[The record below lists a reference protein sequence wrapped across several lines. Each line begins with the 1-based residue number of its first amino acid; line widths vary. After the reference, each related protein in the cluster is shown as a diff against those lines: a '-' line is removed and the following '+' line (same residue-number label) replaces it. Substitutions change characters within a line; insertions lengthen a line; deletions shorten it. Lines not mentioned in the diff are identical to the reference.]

1 VARSLSVIT
10 NALTPVASHFF
21 RTVNRCPG
29 MRMIFPRRWPP
40 WLSSNALAASA
51 SGMRSAIVK
60 RSVPCS
66 ASFTTAASRSA
77 AATTAIPAVVE
88 CSSVTAVTAR
98 DRSGTNCTVAATDA
112 APPKASIE
120 AVIGPS
126 ALTRS
131 TRPSP

>member
-1 VARSLSVIT
+1 M
-10 NALTPVASHFF
+10 P
-21 RTVNRCPG
+21 
-29 MRMIFPRRWPP
+29 
-40 WLSSNALAASA
+40 LAASA

-77 AATTAIPAVVE
+77 VATTAAIPAVVE
-88 CSSVTAVTAR
+88 CSSVTVVTAR